1 MRPSRSIGRRAR
13 LLAAPWRQRGGA
25 GRAWPPSRGSAAS
38 PVSPWPLPCQQPDSQ
53 STTRRRGVQKCAPH
67 PCAVVRTRIN
77 RVYGRTRRGLRSYP
91 HPSHLKRT
99 KNNMHAARYEACC
112 FVCETATQVL
122 RFRCPV
128 SLCLCGDAFVSVW
141 APPRACSQTAASRHT
156 DPGCRSA
163 RGAAC
168 DCDPSLFRS
177 ISH

>member
-99 KNNMHAARYEACC
+99 KKLICTPRVTRLVASCAKQQRKFCDFAALQSLLVWRRLC
-112 FVCETATQVL
+112 FRVGPAK
-122 RFRCPV
+122 
-128 SLCLCGDAFVSVW
+128 SLLPDGCLQAHRPWVQIGARVTC
-141 APPRACSQTAASRHT
+141 AA
-156 DPGCRSA
+156 
-163 RGAAC
+163 
-168 DCDPSLFRS
+168 
-177 ISH
+177 